1 MFQSV
6 HSRKITNQVVI
17 LRTYEVPQQNSGKPK
32 YQSFLCLVSLDYVGS
47 EIPLDRI
54 VQVHQITIES
64 IPESGYGIENTPN
77 LPFGPTQLHLNIN
90 PNESN
95 FVVYGER
102 GIIVGNFPVLL
113 QNLQHRRSD

>member
-6 HSRKITNQVVI
+6 YSRKITNQIVI
-17 LRTYEVPQQNSGKPK
+17 LRTYQVPVNNPIHNSAKTTRF
-32 YQSFLCLVSLDYVGS
+32 QSFLCLVSLDYVGGS
-47 EIPLDRI
+47 ETPLDKI
-54 VQVHQITIES
+54 VQVHQLTIES
-64 IPESGYGIENTPN
+64 IPESGYGIEKTPN
-77 LPFGPTQLHLNIN
+77 LPFSPTFLHLNIN

-113 QNLQHRRSD
+113 